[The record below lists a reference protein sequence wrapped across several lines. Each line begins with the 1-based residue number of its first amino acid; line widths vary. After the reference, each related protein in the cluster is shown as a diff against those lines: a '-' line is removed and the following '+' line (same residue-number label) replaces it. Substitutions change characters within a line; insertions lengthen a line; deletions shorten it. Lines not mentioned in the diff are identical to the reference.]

1 MPVNIESDRG
11 HAVPTPSANCQNID
25 ASVNE
30 RRGVSTPQGVE
41 ADAGQLLR
49 RDRPQPI
56 SAAVVR
62 QERRL
67 SALAKSDLRS
77 LAITLPK
84 CEPNLLAR

>member
-1 MPVNIESDRG
+1 M
-11 HAVPTPSANCQNID
+11 
-25 ASVNE
+25 
-30 RRGVSTPQGVE
+30 PQGVE

-62 QERRL
+62 QDMLAFDIAGQERRL
-67 SALAKSDLRS
+67 SALAKSDQRS

-84 CEPNLLAR
+84 CEQNLLAR

>member
-1 MPVNIESDRG
+1 MHVKIESDRDL
-11 HAVPTPSANCQNID
+11 AVPTPSANCQNID
-25 ASVNE
+25 ASVNKC
-30 RRGVSTPQGVE
+30 RGVRMPQGVE
-41 ADAGQLLR
+41 ADAVPLIR

-62 QERRL
+62 RERRL